1 MKMESEAM
9 SPQLLHMLRSLYQE
23 VHIINLETHSAYCL
37 LPDGKGVMMES
48 SFIPVWEAYVKSR
61 DELLYENHKVA
72 VRQLLSCESLK
83 AEFNR
88 GKHHLSCAYPSR
100 EGEDHRISFKITM
113 SYHFFYEKYPNVLC
127 ARVIV
132 KKEDASDFLRHV
144 VMQQV
149 CNESGGYYCIDA
161 VNDQFTPLR
170 GAESQVAL
178 LSRHYA
184 GYTDVL
190 RSYIESYVVPEERDR
205 VWHEANIKTVLSRLE
220 EKAYHSFYCDVI
232 LDDGTPAS
240 REWQF
245 SYYDKMTKRILL
257 HRTNVSDL
265 YLSKRQLTAE
275 LAEARQAAETD
286 PLTGILNYRGI
297 VTKVKELLMKDASH
311 AALLFLDLDNFK
323 QVNDVFGH
331 PTGDSVLKQVAAAFG
346 RMNWIGEQY
355 VGRVGGDEFVVF
367 LPHMESEFS
376 VARYA
381 EALCKE
387 ISTII
392 AGSSRIFTVS
402 GSVGVS
408 FSSRDGK
415 TYEDLL
421 QIADERAYKAKSQG
435 KNRFI
440 MT

>member
-1 MKMESEAM
+1 MKMESVAM

-113 SYHFFYEKYPNVLC
+113 SYQFFDEKYP
-127 ARVIV
+127 
-132 KKEDASDFLRHV
+132 
-144 VMQQV
+144 M
-149 CNESGGYYCIDA
+149 
-161 VNDQFTPLR
+161 R

-240 REWQF
+240 RERQF

-331 PTGDSVLKQVAAAFG
+331 PTGDSLLKQVAAAFG